1 MSIVG
6 NRPLPLYEAE
16 LLTTDEWTKRFNG
29 PAGIT
34 GLWQVEARGRTS
46 KMSPEERK
54 NLDNKYVE
62 IANSRFAFWKDIW
75 IILRTIPAVFQKE
88 NV

>member
-1 MSIVG
+1 
-6 NRPLPLYEAE
+6 
-16 LLTTDEWTKRFNG
+16 
-29 PAGIT
+29 
-34 GLWQVEARGRTS
+34 VEARGRTS

-54 NLDNKYVE
+54 ELDNKYVE
-62 IANSRFAFWKDIW
+62 IANSKYAFWKDLI